1 MAAAGEGPPPFLGIH
16 MKSIFEPEVRHELL
30 DRIAQLSPERPAR
43 WGRLDAPRMV
53 THLIESARMA
63 AGELPVVPR
72 RLPLRFY
79 PLNHLVVYYAPFPKG
94 APTVPELLARRPAT
108 WTDDVATLRGLIEQ
122 VAARDPEGDWPEHPA
137 FGRLSGKGWGVLIYR
152 HFNHH
157 LTQFGV

>member
-1 MAAAGEGPPPFLGIH
+1 
-16 MKSIFEPEVRHELL
+16 MKSIFEPEVRRELNE
-30 DRIAQLSPERPAR
+30 RIARLSPELPAR

-63 AGELPVVPR
+63 VGDLPVASKH
-72 RLPLRFY
+72 LPLRFY

-94 APTVPELLARRPAT
+94 APTVPELLARVPST
-108 WTDDVATLRGLIEQ
+108 WADDVETLQGLLEEVAT
-122 VAARDPEGDWPEHPA
+122 RDPDAEWPEHPA